1 MTAVV
6 MEPEP
11 EPEHEDMGAEDEGFE
26 DLTSSPLF
34 QSVMYAETPE
44 QTLSRLRSERDETQ
58 ATLQTA
64 AELGMA
70 LQQDT
75 EGKDEQLAELEEALA
90 EKTRE
95 LEEAQYRT
103 EEVEQQ
109 MREVDERYRER
120 ERQLEEREQEVAA
133 APPAAPPSRS
143 QLSASRIRS
152 ANARAAAAAER
163 DKEKEALIQAAATK
177 EGHLR
182 REIEDLMTRAEQE
195 RDFRHSE
202 TVRAFC
208 ARPRVCRA
216 GWLTACRCARAR
228 PRRRRRRP
236 SMSSG
241 VLRPSCRRGKG

>member
-1 MTAVV
+1 MTAVVTAVV

-11 EPEHEDMGAEDEGFE
+11 EPEHEDMGAEEGGFE
-26 DLTSSPLF
+26 DLTSSSLF

-44 QTLSRLRSERDETQ
+44 QMAARLRSERDETQ

-120 ERQLEEREQEVAA
+120 ERQLEEREQEVC
-133 APPAAPPSRS
+133 PLR
-143 QLSASRIRS
+143 
-152 ANARAAAAAER
+152 
-163 DKEKEALIQAAATK
+163 
-177 EGHLR
+177 HLR
-182 REIEDLMTRAEQE
+182 RSPSHRSVSSL
-195 RDFRHSE
+195 
-202 TVRAFC
+202 
-208 ARPRVCRA
+208 PRRA
-216 GWLTACRCARAR
+216 GGGGASRRAAITFPALRQPDSLRKRAGSGGRGEGQRKGGADTGGRHEGGAPQARDR
-228 PRRRRRRP
+228 GPHDTRRA
-236 SMSSG
+236 G
-241 VLRPSCRRGKG
+241 T

>member
-1 MTAVV
+1 

-11 EPEHEDMGAEDEGFE
+11 EHGEEMGAEEGGFE
-26 DLTSSPLF
+26 DLTSSSLF

-44 QTLSRLRSERDETQ
+44 QMAARLRSERDEMQVTIE
-58 ATLQTA
+58 TA
-64 AELGMA
+64 GEIGMA
-70 LQQDT
+70 LQQDS

-143 QLSASRIRS
+143 ELSASRIRS

-163 DKEKEALIQAAATK
+163 DKEKEALIQAAATR

-216 GWLTACRCARAR
+216 AG
-228 PRRRRRRP
+228 
-236 SMSSG
+236 
-241 VLRPSCRRGKG
+241 

>member
-1 MTAVV
+1 

-11 EPEHEDMGAEDEGFE
+11 EPEHEDMGAEDEGFG

-44 QTLSRLRSERDETQ
+44 QMAARLRSERDETQ

-133 APPAAPPSRS
+133 APPAAPPS

-163 DKEKEALIQAAATK
+163 DKEKEM
-177 EGHLR
+177 R
-182 REIEDLMTRAEQE
+182 RERE
-195 RDFRHSE
+195 R
-202 TVRAFC
+202 
-208 ARPRVCRA
+208 
-216 GWLTACRCARAR
+216 
-228 PRRRRRRP
+228 
-236 SMSSG
+236 
-241 VLRPSCRRGKG
+241 